1 MATIAHANEWMYT
14 SGETAPVWVHDMP
27 FSKYPRFES
36 LSQDVS
42 TDVCV
47 VGSGIAG
54 ISTAYELITRGKR
67 VTMIEARNVLSGES
81 GRTSGHLSNALDDG
95 YTAIAKKHGAEKA
108 TVAADSHTWA
118 IDRAADIVNKLKL
131 DCEFRYLPAIEISQY
146 PRGDPKHDRE
156 VGMLRDEV
164 DAATKAGVNVSF
176 REGLAVHG
184 WDGEIDQRDGALFI
198 GQATFHPT
206 KYMVG
211 MLEWLKKHP
220 NFQCFTHTRMA
231 TIDEKDHVQ
240 VRTTNGYT
248 ITASDVVEA
257 TCIPIQKLSIVAE
270 LEYMR
275 TYCIAIR
282 VPKDYIEDCLI
293 YDQGD
298 PYKYIRFTNCDNND
312 DYLVIGGCDHKVGQD
327 QVEGRFQELETWVR
341 DRFTRAGCVDYKW
354 SGQIFEP
361 VDYMAFIGKNQGM
374 NHSYVVTG
382 DSGNGLTHGILAGK
396 LIADEIEGRE
406 NKWASLYNPKRLTS
420 IAKSAAAMLEHDL
433 QINTQYKRYLQTD
446 IKDIE
451 DLAVGSG
458 GVLNK
463 ADTAAPAAVYKD
475 DEGQVH
481 RFSAICPHMKAVL
494 SWNSAEKS
502 WDCPVH
508 GSRFSCD
515 GVCVQGPA
523 KSNLKPLDDFSQ
535 SKQQEQEAL

>member
-1 MATIAHANEWMYT
+1 MATIARANEWMNT
-14 SGETAPVWVHDMP
+14 SGETAPVWVHRMP
-27 FSKYPRFES
+27 FSEYPHFEA
-36 LSQDVS
+36 LSHDTT

-67 VTMIEARNVLSGES
+67 VTMIDARNVLSGES

-95 YTAIAKKHGAEKA
+95 YREIAKKHGWKGA

-118 IDRAADIVNKLKL
+118 IDRAADIVKKLNL
-131 DCEFRYLPAIEISQY
+131 DCEFRYLPAIKISQY
-146 PRGDPKHDRE
+146 PREDPKHDEE
-156 VGMLRDEV
+156 VGMIRDEV
-164 DAATKAGVNVSF
+164 DCATKAGITVSF
-176 REGLAVHG
+176 REGLTVQG
-184 WDGEIDQRDGALFI
+184 WDGEIDQRDGALFL

-206 KYMVG
+206 KYMAG
-211 MLEWLKKHP
+211 LLEWLMKHP

-231 TIDEKDHVQ
+231 SIEENDHVR
-240 VRTTNGYT
+240 VRTANGNS
-248 ITASDVVEA
+248 ITASDIVET

-293 YDQGD
+293 YDQAKA
-298 PYKYIRFTNCDNND
+298 YKYVRFTSCDENE

-341 DRFTRAGCVDYKW
+341 QRFTRAGSVDYKW

-374 NHSYVVTG
+374 NHTYVVTG

-396 LIADEIEGRE
+396 LIADEIEGVE
-406 NKWASLYNPKRLTS
+406 NPWASLYDPKRLAS
-420 IAKSAAAMLEHDL
+420 IAESTGSMLKHDM
-433 QINTQYKRYLQTD
+433 QINSQYKRYLHSD

-458 GVLNK
+458 GVVNK
-463 ADTAAPAAVYKD
+463 ASTGGPIAVYKD
-475 DEGQVH
+475 EGGQAH

-494 SWNSAEKS
+494 SWNAAEKS

-523 KSNLKPLDDFSQ
+523 NSNLKPLDGFSK
-535 SKQQEQEAL
+535 SKQQEQEVL